1 MGARQTQCKRNEL
14 WRAPMLL
21 CMHEPITRCPQAIRT
36 LHAAASTGPDKK
48 AARNGHKFFILN

>member
-21 CMHEPITRCPQAIRT
+21 FMREFLLSKQI
-36 LHAAASTGPDKK
+36 
-48 AARNGHKFFILN
+48 

>member
-21 CMHEPITRCPQAIRT
+21 FIRKQDSDISESPQKRKGNKAIVNHGETHSRMSI
-36 LHAAASTGPDKK
+36 HSS
-48 AARNGHKFFILN
+48 